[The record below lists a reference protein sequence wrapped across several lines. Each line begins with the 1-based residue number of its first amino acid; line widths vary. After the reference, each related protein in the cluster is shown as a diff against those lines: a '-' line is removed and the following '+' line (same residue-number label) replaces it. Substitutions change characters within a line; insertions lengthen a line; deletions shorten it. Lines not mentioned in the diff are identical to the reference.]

1 MNQSGNSS
9 GGASRG
15 GRSSSGNSRGGTPR
29 SGGQRRGASSGG
41 GPERSSRKPASPAI
55 RVIKNI
61 FRVIAAIL
69 MLGIIAGCVVGCWL
83 TVYVFDILGDNTKM
97 FDLDAF
103 KLSYTT
109 ILYADDP
116 ETGSPVELQR
126 LSSQDGS
133 RIWVDFA
140 DIPDVVKH
148 ATIAVE
154 DKRFMTHTGVD
165 FQRTIASFVNLVGQK
180 IGLPLYDGTPGGSTI
195 TQQVIRNLS
204 DDREVSVPRKIREI
218 FRALNL
224 EKHYSKDQILES
236 YLNVIPFGN
245 NTNGIQAAANLYFNK
260 DVGELTAAQAASIIG
275 ITNNPTLYNPYTNYE
290 NNQDRKEDILFLMH
304 EQKYLT
310 DAEYEAALAEK
321 IVFDESSAEKRFTY
335 DQSYF
340 VDYVMEDVINDLV
353 EKLGYTEAEATSA
366 LYGGGYRI
374 YTTVDQTVQGKLET
388 IYESVEE
395 YFPAVSNVDEYPQ
408 SAFVVLDPRGAIK
421 GVVGG
426 TGKKEGARVWNRA
439 TDTRRQPGSTIKPI
453 SSYALAFENDL
464 VNWSTLI
471 EDGPFSISPG
481 PGQPEWSPR
490 NYYTGFYGY
499 MILEEALQRSTNMIP
514 VRLCDML
521 TPKYLWTFM
530 HDSLHIGLVESDIG
544 YSPMALGS
552 LTYGVTPMEMAGAY
566 QIFGNGGTYTEPY
579 SYTRVL
585 DANGEVVLEKNTT
598 PTRVLSYETATVMNK
613 LLQRVTTGP
622 YGTGTRAKFR
632 SDIPVAG
639 KTGTTDDDVDQW
651 FIGVTP
657 YYVGVCWMGFDE
669 QIVMEEDESGQR
681 VPVKDAY
688 GNTVPHSIGYRNLPY
703 PPPLL
708 WNTVMSS
715 IHEDLPGK
723 DFEGSASVVSQAYCK
738 DTGYAA
744 TADCPN
750 TGTGWYKP
758 MNIPT
763 PCPYHGSGLEE
774 NFHLAG
780 DKPWLN
786 EEVPRDSDGDG
797 EDDEDKPRK
806 NTSGAWYNDD

>member
-1 MNQSGNSS
+1 MNPSNKPSGDPPRRRGESARRRSREPISGNK
-9 GGASRG
+9 AD
-15 GRSSSGNSRGGTPR
+15 RSK
-29 SGGQRRGASSGG
+29 RGAN
-41 GPERSSRKPASPAI
+41 PAMAVVKKI
-55 RVIKNI
+55 CRVL
-61 FRVIAAIL
+61 AAIA

-83 TVYVFDILGDNTKM
+83 TVYVFDILNDDTKM

-109 ILYADDP
+109 ILYANDS
-116 ETGSPVELQR
+116 ETGAPVEIQR

-140 DIPDVVKH
+140 DIPDVVKN
-148 ATIAVE
+148 AAIAVE

-165 FQRTIASFVNLVGQK
+165 FQRTFLSFVNLIGQQVG
-180 IGLPLYDGTPGGSTI
+180 ISIYDGTPGGSTI

-204 DDREVSVPRKIREI
+204 NDRDVSIARKIREI

-260 DVGELTAAQAASIIG
+260 DVSQLTAAEAASIIG
-275 ITNNPTLYNPYTNYE
+275 ITNSPTTYNPYTNYD
-290 NNQDRKEDILFLMH
+290 NNQERKEDILYLMH
-304 EQKYLT
+304 EQGYLT
-310 DAEYEAALAEK
+310 DAEYEAALAEE
-321 IVFDESSAEKRFTY
+321 IVFDEGTAEKRFTY

-340 VDYVMEDVINDLV
+340 VDYVIEDVIDDLV
-353 EKLGYTEAEATSA
+353 EKLGYTKAEATAA

-374 YTTVDQTVQGKLET
+374 YTTVDTVVQERLEE
-388 IYESVEE
+388 IYENPEE
-395 YFPAVSNVDEYPQ
+395 YFPAVSNKDEYPQ
-408 SAFVVLDPRGAIK
+408 SAFVILDLQGAIK
-421 GVVGG
+421 GLVGG
-426 TGKKEGARVWNRA
+426 TGEKEGARVWNRA

-471 EDGPFSISPG
+471 EDGPFTISPG

-521 TPKYLWTFM
+521 TPKYLWSFM

-579 SYTRVL
+579 SYTQVL

-657 YYVGVCWMGFDE
+657 YYVGVCWMGFDD
-669 QIVMEEDESGQR
+669 QIVMEEDENGEK
-681 VPVKDAY
+681 VPVRDAY
-688 GNTVPHSIGYRNLPY
+688 GNTIPHSIQYYNLPY

-715 IHEDLPGK
+715 VHQDLPGK
-723 DFEGSASVVSQAYCK
+723 DFEGSASVVSQAYCL

-744 TADCPN
+744 TADCPR
-750 TGTGWYKP
+750 TATGWYKP

-763 PCPYHGSGLEE
+763 PCPYHGFSIDD
-774 NFHLAG
+774 NYHLAG

-786 EEVPRDSDGDG
+786 EEVPREDQEDD
-797 EDDEDKPRK
+797 DDEDSRK
-806 NTSGAWYNDD
+806 NSSGAWYNND

>member
-1 MNQSGNSS
+1 MNQSGNPGGASPRDNSRRSRRFGSSGSKKPSS
-9 GGASRG
+9 GGARREG
-15 GRSSSGNSRGGTPR
+15 APR
-29 SGGQRRGASSGG
+29 KS
-41 GPERSSRKPASPAI
+41 SPAAKVLKKVA
-55 RVIKNI
+55 RVL
-61 FRVIAAIL
+61 AAL
-69 MLGIIAGCVVGCWL
+69 VMLGIIAGCVVGCWL
-83 TVYVFDILGDNTKM
+83 TVYVFDILSDDTKM

-109 ILYADDP
+109 ILYAEDP
-116 ETGSPVELQR
+116 ETGAPVEIQR

-140 DIPDVVKH
+140 DIPDVVKN
-148 ATIAVE
+148 AAIAVE

-165 FQRTIASFVNLVGQK
+165 FQRTILSFVNLIGQK
-180 IGLPLYDGTPGGSTI
+180 IGLPLYEGTPGGSTI

-204 DDREVSVPRKIREI
+204 NDRDVSIARKLREI

-260 DVGELTAAQAASIIG
+260 DVGELTAAEAASIIG

-304 EQKYLT
+304 EQGYLT
-310 DAEYEAALAEK
+310 DEEYEASLAEE
-321 IVFDESSAEKRFTY
+321 IVFDEGTAEKRFTY

-340 VDYVMEDVINDLV
+340 VDYVIEEVIADLV
-353 EKLGYTEAEATSA
+353 EKLGYTKEEATNA

-374 YTTVDQTVQGKLET
+374 YTTVDPTVQEKLET
-388 IYESVEE
+388 IYENPEE
-395 YFPAVSNVDEYPQ
+395 YFPPVSNVDEYPQ
-408 SAFVVLDPRGAIK
+408 SAFVILDTRGAIK
-421 GVVGG
+421 GLVGG
-426 TGKKEGARVWNRA
+426 TGEKEGARVWNRA

-464 VNWSTLI
+464 VHWSTLI
-471 EDGPFSISPG
+471 EDGPFTLSPG

-490 NYYTGFYGY
+490 NYYSGFYGY
-499 MILEEALQRSTNMIP
+499 MILEEALQRSTNMVP

-530 HDSLHIGLVESDIG
+530 HDSLHIDLVESDIG

-566 QIFGNGGTYTEPY
+566 QIFANGGTYTEPY

-669 QIVMEEDESGQR
+669 QILMEDGENGER
-681 VPVKDAY
+681 VPVRDAY
-688 GNTVPHSIGYRNLPY
+688 GNTIPHSIGYVNLSY

-715 IHEDLPGK
+715 VHEDLPGK
-723 DFEGSASVVSQAYCK
+723 DFEGSASVISQAYCL

-744 TADCPN
+744 TPDCPK
-750 TGTGWYKP
+750 TATGWYKP

-774 NFHLAG
+774 NYHLAG
-780 DKPWLN
+780 DKPWLD
-786 EEVPRDSDGDG
+786 EEVPRDFDKDEEEDEEG
-797 EDDEDKPRK
+797 ERK
-806 NTSGAWYNDD
+806 NWAGGWYND

>member
-1 MNQSGNSS
+1 MNPSDKSS
-9 GGASRG
+9 GGAPRKRGDSSRR
-15 GRSSSGNSRGGTPR
+15 RSREPASGNR
-29 SGGQRRGASSGG
+29 
-41 GPERSSRKPASPAI
+41 PERSKRAASPALTVVKKVL
-55 RVIKNI
+55 RVL
-61 FRVIAAIL
+61 AAIA
-69 MLGIIAGCVVGCWL
+69 MLGVIAGCVVGCWL
-83 TVYVFDILGDNTKM
+83 TVYVFDILNDDTKM

-103 KLSYTT
+103 KLNYTT

-116 ETGSPVELQR
+116 ETGAPVEIQR

-140 DIPDVVKH
+140 DIPDVVKE
-148 ATIAVE
+148 AAIAVE
-154 DKRFMTHTGVD
+154 DKRFMTQTGVD
-165 FQRTIASFVNLVGQK
+165 FQRTFLSFVNLIGQQ
-180 IGLPLYDGTPGGSTI
+180 IGVSIYDGTPGGSTI

-204 DDREVSVPRKIREI
+204 DDRDVTIARKIREI

-260 DVGELTAAQAASIIG
+260 DVSQLTAAEAASIIG
-275 ITNNPTLYNPYTNYE
+275 ITNSPTYYDPYTNYE
-290 NNQDRKEDILFLMH
+290 NNQSRKEDILYLMH
-304 EQKYLT
+304 EQGYLT
-310 DAEYEAALAEK
+310 DDEYEAALAEE
-321 IVFDESSAEKRFTY
+321 IVFDEGTAEKRFTY

-340 VDYVMEDVINDLV
+340 VDYVIEDVINDLV
-353 EKLGYTEAEATSA
+353 EKLGYTESEATAA

-374 YTTVDQTVQGKLET
+374 YTTVDPVVQERLET
-388 IYESVEE
+388 IYENPEE
-395 YFPAVSNVDEYPQ
+395 YFPAVSNKDEYPQ
-408 SAFVVLDPRGAIK
+408 SAFVILDLQGAIK
-421 GVVGG
+421 GLVGG
-426 TGKKEGARVWNRA
+426 VGEKEGARVWNRA

-464 VNWSTLI
+464 VHWSTLI
-471 EDGPFSISPG
+471 EDGPFTISPG

-490 NYYTGFYGY
+490 NYYSGFYGY

-521 TPKYLWTFM
+521 TPKYLWSFM
-530 HDSLHIGLVESDIG
+530 HDSLHIDLVESDIG

-669 QIVMEEDESGQR
+669 QIVVEEDENGEK
-681 VPVKDAY
+681 VPVLDAY
-688 GNTVPHSIGYRNLPY
+688 GNTIPHSIQYYNLPY

-715 IHEDLPGK
+715 VHQDLPGK
-723 DFEGSASVVSQAYCK
+723 DFEGSASVVSQAYCL

-744 TADCPN
+744 TADCPR
-750 TGTGWYKP
+750 TATGWYKP

-763 PCPYHGSGLEE
+763 PCPYHGFSMDD
-774 NFHLAG
+774 NYHLAG
-780 DKPWLN
+780 DKPWLG
-786 EEVPRDSDGDG
+786 EEVPREDV
-797 EDDEDKPRK
+797 EDDEEDEDSRK
-806 NTSGAWYNDD
+806 NSGGAWYNND